1 MLCTFWSFLALYRIT
16 PFNGAMRN
24 DHGDLTAVELGLSAP
39 QAAQVLGVSLGT
51 ICRWSDLGY
60 LESYRT
66 PFGQRR
72 FSQERIDG
80 FIGLLERQHLDP
92 LDDRKTG

>member
-1 MLCTFWSFLALYRIT
+1 MLCTFWSFPAPYRIK
-16 PFNGAMRN
+16 PFNGVMRN
-24 DHGDLTAVELGLSAP
+24 ERRDLAVELGLSAP

-60 LESYRT
+60 LESYRS
-66 PFGQRR
+66 PSGQRR
-72 FSQERIDG
+72 FSQERVDR

-92 LDDRKTG
+92 LTDARTG